1 MRRLIYILMILALSV
16 VGAAQAQD
24 IAAVDT
30 VTSAPGITIKTS
42 VDRAEIYIGDLIT
55 YSLSIIHDSDVV
67 LTPPPIGANLGAFD
81 VKNYEDLPEKRLE
94 DGSIR
99 TESRFSLTTFTTGDY
114 LIPPIPVEF
123 MLPDSTRKVLISEPI
138 PIKVKSL
145 LAEGADTTDIK
156 ELKAPIEF
164 KSKWPWWYYAAAG
177 IILLCLIGFI
187 LWRIFR
193 HKEEEKAPVD
203 TRKPWE
209 IASEKLA
216 FLKEKNLPLAGEFK
230 LYYVELT
237 DIVREYLQRI
247 YKIPVLD
254 MTTYEFTSIMDDLD
268 MAPEMESR
276 IKSLLN
282 FADLVKFAKYIPES
296 DKAIADFDEACAIVE
311 DVKRYELARVT
322 TAPVQVSAEG
332 TGGGHV

>member
-1 MRRLIYILMILALSV
+1 MSRLIYIVIFAVILSALSV
-16 VGAAQAQD
+16 QAQD
-24 IAAVDT
+24 IKAVDT
-30 VTSAPGITIKTS
+30 VTSAPGITIRTS

-55 YSLSIIHDSDVV
+55 YSLAIIHDSSVV
-67 LTPPPIGANLGAFD
+67 LTPPPIGANLGSFD

-99 TESRFSLTTFTTGDY
+99 TESRFMLTTFTTGDY

-123 MLPDSTRKVLISEPI
+123 MLPDSTRKVLISEPV

-145 LAEGADTTDIK
+145 LAEGADTTDIRD
-156 ELKAPIEF
+156 LKAPIEF

-177 IILLCLIGFI
+177 LILACLIGFI

-193 HKEEEKAPVD
+193 RKEQEKAPVD

-216 FLKEKNLPLAGEFK
+216 FLKEKNLPFAGEFK

-237 DIVREYLQRI
+237 DIVREFLQ
-247 YKIPVLD
+247 
-254 MTTYEFTSIMDDLD
+254 
-268 MAPEMESR
+268 
-276 IKSLLN
+276 
-282 FADLVKFAKYIPES
+282 
-296 DKAIADFDEACAIVE
+296 
-311 DVKRYELARVT
+311 
-322 TAPVQVSAEG
+322 
-332 TGGGHV
+332 